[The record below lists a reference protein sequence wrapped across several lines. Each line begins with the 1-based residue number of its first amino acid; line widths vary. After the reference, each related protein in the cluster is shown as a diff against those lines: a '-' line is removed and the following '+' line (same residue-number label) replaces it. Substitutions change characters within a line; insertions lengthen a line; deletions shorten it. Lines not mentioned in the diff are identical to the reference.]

1 MKSSIEGNV
10 MVSSHTMDNNSAQ
23 LTCNEKPN
31 QISTSAP
38 TSNTPTYS
46 NFYNPT
52 PSPADSGVMSP
63 LTPLSNYTSSISGP
77 NCTPEQNFISSPE
90 HSINYYSG
98 CPTVEV
104 CGRNQVPSC
113 SVYSDNTNCN
123 LHYTHSHPES
133 EYAAIPCS
141 IPNHSLA
148 TLTTSATAFMTHPNS
163 EENLETV
170 ENYEFIYHEAPQYYP
185 DNVNVHQ
192 NWASRYSE
200 NFSMQYHQNDIL
212 ELHPKVEMVR
222 VRSNFFVI

>member
-1 MKSSIEGNV
+1 M
-10 MVSSHTMDNNSAQ
+10 MVSSHTMDNNTAQ

-31 QISTSAP
+31 QISSSAP
-38 TSNTPTYS
+38 TSNVSTYS
-46 NFYNPT
+46 SFYNPT

-90 HSINYYSG
+90 HSINCYSG
-98 CPTVEV
+98 CPTVEG
-104 CGRNQVPSC
+104 CGRNQAPSS
-113 SVYSDNTNCN
+113 SVYSYSTNCN
-123 LHYTHSHPES
+123 LHYTESRPES
-133 EYAAIPCS
+133 EYAAIPFS

-170 ENYEFIYHEAPQYYP
+170 DNYKFNYQEAAEYYP

-192 NWASRYSE
+192 NWANGYSE
-200 NFSMQYHQNDIL
+200 NFSMQYYPNDNL

-222 VRSNFFVI
+222 ERFNFFVI

>member
-1 MKSSIEGNV
+1 MKSSIEGNM
-10 MVSSHTMDNNSAQ
+10 MVSSHTMDNNPAQ
-23 LTCNEKPN
+23 MTCNEKPN
-31 QISTSAP
+31 PISTSAP
-38 TSNTPTYS
+38 TSNASTLS

-63 LTPLSNYTSSISGP
+63 LTPLSNYTSSVSGP

-90 HSINYYSG
+90 HSINCYSG
-98 CPTVEV
+98 CPTVEG
-104 CGRNQVPSC
+104 CGRNQAPSS
-113 SVYSDNTNCN
+113 SVYSYNTNCN
-123 LHYTHSHPES
+123 IHYTQIHPES
-133 EYAAIPCS
+133 EYAATPCS
-141 IPNHSLA
+141 IANHSLA
-148 TLTTSATAFMTHPNS
+148 TLNTSATAFMTHRNS

-192 NWASRYSE
+192 NWANRYSE
-200 NFSMQYHQNDIL
+200 NSSMQYHQNDIL

>member
-1 MKSSIEGNV
+1 MKSSMEGNL
-10 MVSSHTMDNNSAQ
+10 MVSSHTMDDNTSQ

-31 QISTSAP
+31 QISTSAS
-38 TSNTPTYS
+38 TSNASTYS

-90 HSINYYSG
+90 HSVNCYSG
-98 CPTVEV
+98 YPTVEG
-104 CGRNQVPSC
+104 CGRNQASSS
-113 SVYSDNTNCN
+113 SVYSYNTNCN
-123 LHYTHSHPES
+123 LHYTQSHPES

-163 EENLETV
+163 EENLETI
-170 ENYEFIYHEAPQYYP
+170 ENKYDYQEYYP

-192 NWASRYSE
+192 NWANRYSE
-200 NFSMQYHQNDIL
+200 NFSMQYYPNEDL
-212 ELHPKVEMVR
+212 ELHPKLEMVR
-222 VRSNFFVI
+222 ARLNVFVM